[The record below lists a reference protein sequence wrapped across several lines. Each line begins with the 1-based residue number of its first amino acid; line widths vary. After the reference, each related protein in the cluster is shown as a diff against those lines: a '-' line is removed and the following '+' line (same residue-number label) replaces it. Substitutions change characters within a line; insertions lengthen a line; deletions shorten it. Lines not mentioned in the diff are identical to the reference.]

1 LICIGG
7 EGGVSNTVQFPLL
20 DITFLFVCL
29 FEKLFKFSLNYCNNK
44 TYIIYRLHIKLH
56 CIFFHNFFFSIFL
69 TIIFRPK
76 QAPHMKKNNNNNIC
90 SGHYYFFLIFAVCH
104 SLSKKHSR
112 DTFSYCTMAKNKRQK
127 FVKIRCSQHL
137 HCRFSVDTVFFIIE
151 TIMRHTPKV
160 GRAG

>member
-1 LICIGG
+1 MICIGG

-56 CIFFHNFFFSIFL
+56 CIFFHNFFFQFFWQSLFVLSKHL
-69 TIIFRPK
+69 TWRKIIIIIF
-76 QAPHMKKNNNNNIC
+76 AVDTTTFFNIC
-90 SGHYYFFLIFAVCH
+90 SVPQPL
-104 SLSKKHSR
+104 KKHSR
-112 DTFSYCTMAKNKRQK
+112 DTFSYCTMAKNIRKK
-127 FVKIRCSQHL
+127 FVKIRCSQLL